1 MYGRATPS
9 EEAEARGRRGAAP
22 VFVKSSRCE
31 SGGFRHVE
39 RFFRCRKRTFSRT
52 KNAFNNENDGSSAQR
67 RAPVTMLRVATIA
80 ALGVA
85 TANAATIIET
95 YPLTADCQVRSRRLP
110 RPILV
115 RDLS

>member
-1 MYGRATPS
+1 MLNAFF
-9 EEAEARGRRGAAP
+9 
-22 VFVKSSRCE
+22 VFVLRI
-31 SGGFRHVE
+31 
-39 RFFRCRKRTFSRT
+39 FSRT

>member
-39 RFFRCRKRTFSRT
+39 RFSVVERTFSRT